1 MGNYCEECSKKGII
15 AGQAFTNFICGHCFY
30 RALHEN
36 TATPKICI
44 KCSRDTNR
52 CQRCCKK
59 IKSDSPKAWTT
70 MVCPIEI
77 SNRTA
82 DVCIGKI
89 LVNSPEIGAAILFTA
104 IVIIP
109 CIIGAVVV
117 CKNTPSK
124 A

>member
-1 MGNYCEECSKKGII
+1 
-15 AGQAFTNFICGHCFY
+15 
-30 RALHEN
+30 
-36 TATPKICI
+36 
-44 KCSRDTNR
+44 
-52 CQRCCKK
+52 
-59 IKSDSPKAWTT
+59 

-124 A
+124 ANQNNGKKS